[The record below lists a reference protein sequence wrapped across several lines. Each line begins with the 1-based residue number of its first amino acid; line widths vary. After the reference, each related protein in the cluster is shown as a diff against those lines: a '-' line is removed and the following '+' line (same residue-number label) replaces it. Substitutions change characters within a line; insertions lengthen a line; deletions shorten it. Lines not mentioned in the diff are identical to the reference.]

1 MTFFRKKGISLLVPT
16 QNVEQTVELCLRS
29 FKDFPDEMIV
39 VDNGSTDN
47 TIAIV
52 RSLEGEIPNM
62 KFYEVPHLK
71 DLYENRQYAF
81 ERSKYEWIV
90 RIDSDYIAYTS
101 GQYDIKNLRAKI
113 LQTRRGIRPKA
124 FGITQVNLELDFSHT
139 GFEIKN
145 RPQIKHYVHP
155 PINCLHYR
163 IIQWYPGMR
172 FQRLGRWEGV
182 WGQNIKYFFR
192 HTMLKEPYWFH
203 CTLKKK
209 VDYLIRSERNNW
221 RELGD
226 FKTYPTRE
234 VYIREVINKK
244 YGTDSMQEAAEI
256 FWKEKVE
263 PFIVPYD
270 ADKYYPYPEII
281 ANMQSHRKKSL

>member
-1 MTFFRKKGISLLVPT
+1 MRFFRKKGISLLVPT

-47 TIAIV
+47 TIDIV

-62 KFYEVPHLK
+62 RFYEAPHLK

-113 LQTRRGIRPKA
+113 LQTRKGIRPKA
-124 FGITQVNLELDFSHT
+124 FGITHVNLFGDFFHT
-139 GFEIKN
+139 GVSNTSKESTKIIHVK
-145 RPQIKHYVHP
+145 P
-155 PINCLHYR
+155 PMSSLPYR

-172 FQRLGRWEGV
+172 FQRNGRWEGIR
-182 WGQNIKYFFR
+182 WQGASFFKHSMIK
-192 HTMLKEPYWFH
+192 TPYWFH
-203 CTLKKK
+203 CTIKTK
-209 VDYLIRSERNNW
+209 VDWLIRYERNNW

-226 FKTYPTRE
+226 FETYPTRE
-234 VYIREVINKK
+234 DYIREVILQR
-244 YGTDSMQEAAEI
+244 YGTTNFEKAAERH
-256 FWKEKVE
+256 WEDNVKRY
-263 PFIVPYD
+263 IVKYNPEN
-270 ADKYYPYPEII
+270 YYPYPDLILNHIQGQE
-281 ANMQSHRKKSL
+281 NV